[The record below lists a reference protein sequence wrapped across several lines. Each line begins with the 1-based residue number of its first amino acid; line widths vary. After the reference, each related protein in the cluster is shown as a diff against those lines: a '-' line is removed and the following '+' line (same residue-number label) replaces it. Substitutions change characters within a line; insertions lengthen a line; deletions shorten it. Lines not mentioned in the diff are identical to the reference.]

1 MKRLIWLP
9 LAGFLLVAGAAIAT
23 AAAAPSVTPSTQTNQ
38 DAASAAPTAAA
49 SPATNDQNGNPGQ
62 PPFGFGFGH
71 GMVGG
76 GADLLDHVLSD
87 LVKAGTIT
95 QDQSDAITKALQ
107 QQITDRQTQAQQDRQ
122 KALQEWQQVQ
132 GFLQDGVITQD
143 EVNQLPADS
152 PFRQIFNSIAQ
163 ERTDHAPA
171 APAAAHVRARRD
183 GAGRAAWFRPSGRT
197 MGPRQRP
204 GSKPEPA
211 GKPEHHEHELLG
223 RPPLT
228 RHHFCR
234 DQVVSVT
241 LLIVRGRSGSRPRAR
256 VR

>member
-23 AAAAPSVTPSTQTNQ
+23 AAAAPSVTPSAQTNQ

-76 GADLLDHVLSD
+76 GPDVLDQVLSD

-163 ERTDHAPA
+163 NGQITLQQLQQLRMFGPG
-171 APAAAHVRARRD
+171 V
-183 GAGRAAWFRPSGRT
+183 
-197 MGPRQRP
+197 MGPGGRP
-204 GSKPEPA
+204 GF
-211 GKPEHHEHELLG
+211 G
-223 RPPLT
+223 RPGGPW
-228 RHHFCR
+228 
-234 DQVVSVT
+234 D
-241 LLIVRGRSGSRPRAR
+241 SGNGQGQNPNPQASPSTTSTSS
-256 VR
+256 

>member
-9 LAGFLLVAGAAIAT
+9 LAGFLLVAGAAIAA
-23 AAAAPSVTPSTQTNQ
+23 AAAAPSVTPSAQTNH

-49 SPATNDQNGNPGQ
+49 SPATNDQNGTPGQ

-71 GMVGG
+71 GTVGG
-76 GADLLDHVLSD
+76 GADLLDQVLSD

-107 QQITDRQTQAQQDRQ
+107 QQITDGQTQAQQDRQ

-152 PFRQIFNSIAQ
+152 PFRQIFNSIAKNGQ
-163 ERTDHAPA
+163 ITLQQLQQLRMFGP
-171 APAAAHVRARRD
+171 
-183 GAGRAAWFRPSGRT
+183 GL
-197 MGPRQRP
+197 MGPGGRP
-204 GSKPEPA
+204 GF
-211 GKPEHHEHELLG
+211 G
-223 RPPLT
+223 RPGGPWDGGNGQGQNPQASPNT
-228 RHHFCR
+228 T
-234 DQVVSVT
+234 ST
-241 LLIVRGRSGSRPRAR
+241 SS
-256 VR
+256 